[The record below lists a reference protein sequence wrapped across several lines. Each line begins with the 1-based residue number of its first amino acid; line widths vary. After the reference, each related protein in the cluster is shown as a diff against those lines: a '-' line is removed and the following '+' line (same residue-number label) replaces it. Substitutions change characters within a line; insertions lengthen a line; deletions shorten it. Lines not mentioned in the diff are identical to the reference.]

1 MKLFNF
7 LKRMRSKLPWSS
19 STTTDAVHA
28 FPSQNNFELKQIM
41 LGTSQTIVIFVL
53 GFLALLPHVIIR
65 DKMFENPNVIN
76 QELRTVTYLT
86 KINVPLF
93 YFVIMP
99 LTFILFHRK
108 FKNYIA
114 RELEARPIRNCV
126 NVSEEANE
134 MEFNGIPFG

>member
-1 MKLFNF
+1 
-7 LKRMRSKLPWSS
+7 
-19 STTTDAVHA
+19 
-28 FPSQNNFELKQIM
+28 M
-41 LGTSQTIVIFVL
+41 LGTTQTVVIFVL
-53 GFLALLPHVIIR
+53 GFLALLPHVILQA
-65 DKMFENPNVIN
+65 KMFEKPNIIN
-76 QELRTVTYLT
+76 QEFRTITYLT
-86 KINVPLF
+86 KVNVPLF

-134 MEFNGIPFG
+134 IEFNGIPYG